1 MPVQPEAN
9 PRASAAHAAAAMLDA
24 ERMSTRESFG
34 VLGRCRRLLLVL
46 VTVWACGSSTG
57 EVRIDVL
64 GYLERARAWAPIE
77 AETKSTIDR
86 IFRTQFVDEAEVNR
100 QIADSRP
107 RVERHL
113 GQVREYKPRSG
124 EVERIHRE
132 YVRAWEKL
140 LAGYDAI
147 ESGFAT
153 GDYTKLAAG
162 REGLDAWRGGIVWVA
177 DELRDLAQQLNVDPA
192 AGTAS

>member
-1 MPVQPEAN
+1 MG
-9 PRASAAHAAAAMLDA
+9 
-24 ERMSTRESFG
+24 TRDSFIG
-34 VLGRCRRLLLVL
+34 FVKYRWLLLAL
-46 VTVWACGSSTG
+46 VAVWACGSSTG

-64 GYLERARAWAPIE
+64 GYLERAKAWAPIE
-77 AETKSTIDR
+77 SETKATIDR

-113 GQVREYKPRSG
+113 GQVREYKPRSD

-147 ESGFAT
+147 ETGFAS

-177 DELRDLAQQLNVDPA
+177 DELRDLAHQLNVDPA